1 LPPKQ
6 SDVKSLSKGKR
17 FRATKRAEP
26 TKELMFMQKK
36 KKKKNVCAKEKEK
49 CLCKRWSMAGGGCL
63 NKFPCLDNDENNN

>member
-1 LPPKQ
+1 LPQKQ

-36 KKKKNVCAKEKEK
+36 NVCAKDG
-49 CLCKRWSMAGGGCL
+49 RWQVEAV
-63 NKFPCLDNDENNN
+63 

>member
-1 LPPKQ
+1 LVFLGIPGTDFSTTANVNKQKSRLAQKQ

-36 KKKKNVCAKEKEK
+36 KKNVCAKDG
-49 CLCKRWSMAGGGCL
+49 RWQVEAV
-63 NKFPCLDNDENNN
+63 

>member
-1 LPPKQ
+1 
-6 SDVKSLSKGKR
+6 
-17 FRATKRAEP
+17 
-26 TKELMFMQKK
+26 MQKK